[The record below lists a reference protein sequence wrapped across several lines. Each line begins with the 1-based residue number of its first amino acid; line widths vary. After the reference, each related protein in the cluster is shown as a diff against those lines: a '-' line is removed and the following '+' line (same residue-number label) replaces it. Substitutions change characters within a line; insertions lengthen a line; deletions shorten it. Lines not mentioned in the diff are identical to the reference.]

1 MTEELD
7 TDLKKESVLSQDE
20 LRHLNKR
27 LNESAQHW
35 TRFKKDRQLL
45 WQDKEL
51 EQLRE
56 FYTHHQDDITAQQF
70 AFFVASERKQWQN
83 RLFKKLTKFA
93 ILTTLVILILATGI
107 AYYWFIQTEKKVSQ
121 VKEEASKTQSLAQQK
136 LDVAFKQERGKAQEA
151 EQQVVQ
157 LEQQAKEAQKFAKAQ
172 KNRALINQSLWLA
185 EQARQ
190 VTAKGELITGT
201 LLALEAL
208 PKSMSEPDKP
218 FLAPALIQL
227 YEAVSQLDN
236 SAIVFSGHEGL
247 VSYAQWSPDG
257 QRMVTASADKTAR
270 LWDANTGKELAVL
283 GVHNSAVE
291 YAKFSPDGQQ
301 IVTSTEDKMGQL
313 WDANRGQQI
322 AVLKLCRFSE
332 LATHFMGSSLKI
344 KFHNPLLLYLNLYLS
359 CNDSEITHAEFTPEG
374 QIVTAYGNKAAYR
387 REAINSSQQD
397 EVLKRHI
404 LSKGHQGKVTY
415 AALSP
420 DGQYLVTTS
429 TDHTAR
435 RWRIFP
441 SAQALI
447 DYARDIVPQK
457 ELTPQ
462 QRQQFFLE
470 E

>member
-35 TRFKKDRQLL
+35 TRFKKTRKLL

-56 FYTHHQDDITAQQF
+56 FYTHHQDERTAQQID
-70 AFFVASERKQWQN
+70 FFVASERKHWQT
-83 RLFKKLTKFA
+83 RFLKKLTKFA
-93 ILTTLVILILATGI
+93 IFTTLVILILATGI
-107 AYYWFIQTEKKVSQ
+107 AYYWFLQTEKKVSQ
-121 VKEEASKTQSLAQQK
+121 VKDDADQAHFIAQQQ
-136 LDVAFKQERGKAQEA
+136 LDVALKQERGKAQEA
-151 EQQVVQ
+151 EQQLVQ
-157 LEQQAKEAQKFAKAQ
+157 LEQQAKEAEKLAKAQ

-190 VTAKGELITGT
+190 VTAQGEPALGT

-208 PKSMSEPDKP
+208 PKSMSDPDKP

-227 YEAVSQLDN
+227 YEAVSQLDH
-236 SAIVFSGHEGL
+236 SAIVFSGHEGS
-247 VSYAQWSPDG
+247 VSYAELSPDG
-257 QRMVTASADKTAR
+257 QRLVTASADKTAR
-270 LWDANTGKELAVL
+270 LWDASTGKQLAVL
-283 GVHNSAVE
+283 GDHNSAVE

-313 WDANRGQQI
+313 WDANYGQQI
-322 AVLKLCRFSE
+322 AVLKLCRFTE
-332 LATHFMGSSLKI
+332 PATHFMGSAI
-344 KFHNPLLLYLNLYLS
+344 NRKFHNPLLLYLNLYLS

-374 QIVTAYGNKAAYR
+374 QIVSAYSSKAAHR
-387 REAINSSQQD
+387 REVLNSSQQD

-404 LSKGHQGKVTY
+404 LSTGHQGKVTY
-415 AALSP
+415 AALSQ